1 MIIALGLE
9 YDGSGFSGWQSQP
22 GVSTVQDSLEAAL
35 SRVADH
41 PVRVICA
48 GRTDAGVHAVGQL
61 VHFETLAVRTPRS
74 WVLGANVNLPPGI
87 SVIWAQAVT
96 QDFHARFSAFS
107 RRYRYVILNRWVRP
121 AILRA
126 RVTWQRK
133 PLQQTRMQEAAA
145 SLVGEHDFTS
155 FRALAC
161 QAKSP
166 VRHVYELNVSRAADY
181 VYIDIHADGFL
192 YHMVRNIAGVL
203 MSVGAGEHQPD
214 WVEKLLCMRNRAH
227 GGVTAPPD
235 GLYLVHVAYDPRFG
249 LPDHYTLP
257 RYG

>member
-22 GVSTVQDSLEAAL
+22 GVATVQDSLEAAL

-41 PVRVICA
+41 PVKVHCA
-48 GRTDAGVHAVGQL
+48 GRTDTGVHAVGQV
-61 VHFETLAVRTPRS
+61 VHFESDAARSPRS

-87 SVIWAQAVT
+87 SVIWAQAVAPG
-96 QDFHARFSAFS
+96 FHARFSALS
-107 RRYRYVILNRWVRP
+107 RRYRYIILNRWVRP
-121 AILRA
+121 AVLRA

-133 PLQQTRMQEAAA
+133 PLDETRMQQAAA
-145 SLVGEHDFTS
+145 HLLGEHDFTS

-161 QAKSP
+161 QSRSAI
-166 VRHVYELNVSRAADY
+166 RNVYQLNVSRAADY
-181 VYIDIHADGFL
+181 IYIDIHANGFL

-203 MSVGAGEHQPD
+203 MSIGAGERPPA
-214 WVEKLLCMRNRAH
+214 WAAELLSSRDRVQ

-235 GLYLVHVAYDPRFG
+235 GLYLVHVTYPVRFD
-249 LPDHYTLP
+249 LPSRHTPP
-257 RYG
+257 RYA